1 MRGLGSKRVWA
12 INEGAKQIDQAWFDE
27 FGIEADPDAVNR
39 VEILKGPASLAYGSD
54 AIAGVVNL
62 IPQEPLPQGQMKGDI
77 LFNYQTNNGLI
88 NNIAHLSGNKNGIA
102 WSARI
107 YNIIAHAYQNPPD
120 GYLLNS
126 QCSNF

>member
-54 AIAGVVNL
+54 GIAGVGNF
-62 IPQEPLPQGQMKGDI
+62 IPEEPLPEGQMKGDI
-77 LFNYQTNNGLI
+77 LFNYQTNNVLI
-88 NNIAHLSGNKNGIA
+88 NNMGHMSGT
-102 WSARI
+102 
-107 YNIIAHAYQNPPD
+107 QNA
-120 GYLLNS
+120 NA
-126 QCSNF
+126 